1 MNNEQAAIDMVWHYM
16 KLGHQI
22 KKADAIIAFGSYDPS
37 VGQRAAELFLE
48 GYAPL
53 LVFSGG
59 QSDSTKEW
67 DKSEAD
73 TFLDIA
79 LKKGIDRE
87 HILIE
92 NKSSNSGE
100 NIAFTKKL
108 LAEEDKTVTTAI
120 IVHKPFME
128 RRVYA
133 TLQKQWPELD
143 IMVTS
148 PDLDFSYY
156 ENLLG
161 YDRAVGDLVGDLER
175 IKKYPE
181 LGFQIKQD
189 IPDNVWNARCILRGL
204 GYCIKQID
212 I

>member
-1 MNNEQAAIDMVWHYM
+1 MSNEREAISKIWNYM
-16 KLGHQI
+16 KLGHQLE
-22 KKADAIIAFGSYDPS
+22 KADAIIAFGSYDPA
-37 VGQRAAELFLE
+37 VGEHAAQLFLE
-48 GYAPL
+48 GHAPL

-79 LKKGIDRE
+79 LEKGIARE

-108 LAEEDKTVTTAI
+108 LVEKGYEVGTAI

-133 TLQKQWPELD
+133 TLKKQWPELD
-143 IMVTS
+143 IVVTS
-148 PDLDFSYY
+148 PDLDFTYY
-156 ENLLG
+156 ENLLS
-161 YDRAVGDLVGDLER
+161 YDRAIGDLVGDLER

-181 LGFQIKQD
+181 LGFQIEQS
-189 IPDNVWNARCILRGL
+189 IPDDVWNARCILRGL

-212 I
+212 V